1 MLLNKQNLS
10 ILHWVKFLIKGLNE
24 EEGKKEELLKR
35 LKNIEDNNQEL
46 LKITKNK
53 TKNIKE
59 ITNFSEEPLSLKT
72 KALIEEIKIIQ
83 KDIDYKQLKITGGN
97 KVTYDFSDFKTFNDL
112 SKDLYSKKMLMDDA
126 EMKQNE
132 SDTKLNVLS
141 GYSLRN

>member
-83 KDIDYKQLKITGGN
+83 KDID
-97 KVTYDFSDFKTFNDL
+97 
-112 SKDLYSKKMLMDDA
+112 
-126 EMKQNE
+126 
-132 SDTKLNVLS
+132 
-141 GYSLRN
+141 